1 MSQGLNRTSIIGWL
15 GRDPETN
22 DTGTV
27 TRFSVGVTERWKDAE
42 GTEKEHTEWFR
53 VTCFN
58 GIAAAC
64 SQYLSCGR
72 QVYVD
77 GRLRTRS
84 YTSRDGE
91 EKTVTELLAQ
101 SVIFLDSPRTDEDR
115 LEQLPKPGN
124 PAAMQRKAI
133 RGGPGLHR
141 QTSRRAS
148 MTSGFKTRTFRL
160 GAGLDERQPGA
171 TGRTDDASRIEAFI
185 EGLTLML
192 TLSAPTGSAAVFQN
206 HRCSTSF
213 AVVRGNAVFR
223 PR

>member
-22 DTGTV
+22 DTETV

-42 GTEKEHTEWFR
+42 GNDKEHTEWFR

-77 GRLRTRS
+77 GRLRTRT

-91 EKTVTELLAQ
+91 EKTITELLAQ
-101 SVIFLDSPRTDEDR
+101 SVIFLGSPRTDEDR
-115 LEQLPKPGN
+115 EG
-124 PAAMQRKAI
+124 
-133 RGGPGLHR
+133 R
-141 QTSRRAS
+141 QTLPGKPRSAKQSNSRRS
-148 MTSGFKTRTFRL
+148 
-160 GAGLDERQPGA
+160 
-171 TGRTDDASRIEAFI
+171 
-185 EGLTLML
+185 
-192 TLSAPTGSAAVFQN
+192 SAPEKNRRQSSEDGLGQGPDVPF
-206 HRCSTSF
+206 
-213 AVVRGNAVFR
+213 
-223 PR
+223 